1 MKNLIIIISIFF
13 SLSNSILF
21 SSTDVDSFKKVEIK
35 IQKKTEIDNRYIK
48 SLKFSGFKNIKKL
61 NDNIVIKK
69 ILLTTFQKGPRK
81 VSLYFKI
88 IFLCELKTQ
97 ISGLI
102 KHLKKSFKK
111 FT

>member
-1 MKNLIIIISIFF
+1 MF
-13 SLSNSILF
+13 SKIA
-21 SSTDVDSFKKVEIK
+21 VDSFKNVEIK
-35 IQKKTEIDNRYIK
+35 IQKKTEIDNLYIK

-69 ILLTTFQKGPRK
+69 ILLTTFQKGPIT